1 MKRKVINRLKEF
13 GNQPRNQ
20 NRIYTIFAQINC
32 VQRCDTGKI
41 LIVHELD
48 NN

>member
-20 NRIYTIFAQINC
+20 NRIYTIFAQGNC
-32 VQRCDTGKI
+32 VQRWDTGKI
-41 LIVHELD
+41 MIVHELD
-48 NN
+48 ND